1 MKIEDFNKSILPIV
15 RIDKSL
21 DKYERKILFPEK
33 LTNANEALK
42 TVGLPKKKAS

>member
-1 MKIEDFNKSILPIV
+1 MKIEDLNKNILPIV

-21 DKYERKILFPEK
+21 DKYDGKILFPEK
-33 LTNANEALK
+33 LAQANDALK